1 MRVPSAVRRVYD
13 GVALFALLNVA
24 VVGGMT
30 VYLVGSGALDA
41 RKIQRIASVMR
52 GEERPVQ
59 GEAETA
65 PVEAGAEAS
74 STEAAPAAV
83 IDTQLEL
90 EIVRREA
97 ERTREELR
105 QRLALSNSIL
115 LRITAERENFRRERE
130 AAAQMARAQRRELET
145 EGFEKQIAILGG
157 VKAKTA
163 VEHLLSLGDPDEAAR
178 ILLAMDTRKAKK
190 IVEAAKRPDQME
202 QMKSILRCLRDVAP
216 DRATDLVPG
225 L

>member
-1 MRVPSAVRRVYD
+1 MMIPSAVRRAYD

-24 VVGGMT
+24 VLGGMT
-30 VYLVGSGALDA
+30 AYLVGSGALDA
-41 RKIQRIASVMR
+41 RKMQRIASVMR
-52 GEERPVQ
+52 GEDLQVQ
-59 GEAETA
+59 PEAEA
-65 PVEAGAEAS
+65 GPAEAGEEAA
-74 STEAAPAAV
+74 STQPAPAAV
-83 IDTQLEL
+83 IDTQVEL

-115 LRITAERENFRRERE
+115 LRITAERESFRRERE
-130 AAAQMARAQRRELET
+130 AADQMAQAHRRELET

-163 VEHLLSLGDPDEAAR
+163 VEHLLGLGDPDEAAR

-190 IVEAAKRPDQME
+190 IVEAARRPDQME
-202 QMKSILRCLRDVAP
+202 QMKSILRRLREVAP
-216 DRATDLVPG
+216 DRSTGLAPG
-225 L
+225 S